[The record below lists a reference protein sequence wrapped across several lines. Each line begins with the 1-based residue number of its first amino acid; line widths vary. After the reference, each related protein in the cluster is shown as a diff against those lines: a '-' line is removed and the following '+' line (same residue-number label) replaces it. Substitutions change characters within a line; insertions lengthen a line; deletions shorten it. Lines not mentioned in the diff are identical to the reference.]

1 MLTGVALGAMAVT
14 LVIGLTMLVGMI
26 RSGRRLPGLVYV
38 HLASALVAFGG
49 WTAYAV
55 QDPRPRW
62 LAIGVLVVLLTT
74 AMPAGDQ
81 LMLRHWRA
89 RAAAAGRPTPT
100 GVGAYAAAAGDVL
113 SFARPTVAFH
123 ALLAATGFFSVLLV
137 TLGVAD

>member
-1 MLTGVALGAMAVT
+1 MLTGVALGAMTLT
-14 LVIGLTMLVGMI
+14 LVIGLTMLVAMV
-26 RSGRRLPGLVYV
+26 RSGRPLPRLVYF
-38 HLASALVAFGG
+38 HLASAFVALGG

-62 LAIGVLVVLLTT
+62 LAICVLLVLLTT
-74 AMPAGDQ
+74 VMPAGDQ

-89 RAAAAGRPTPT
+89 RATAAGRPTPN
-100 GVGAYAAAAGDVL
+100 GARAYAAAAGDVL
-113 SFARPTVAFH
+113 SFARPKVAFH

>member
-1 MLTGVALGAMAVT
+1 MLIGVALGAMAVT
-14 LVIGLTMLVGMI
+14 LGIGLTMFAGMV
-26 RSGRRLPGLVYV
+26 RSGRRLPGLVYF
-38 HLASALVAFGG
+38 HLVSAFVAFGG

-62 LAIGVLVVLLTT
+62 LALGVLLVLLAA

-89 RAAAAGRPTPT
+89 RATAAGRPTPT
-100 GVGAYAAAAGDVL
+100 GAGAYAAAAGDVL
-113 SFARPTVAFH
+113 SFARPKVALH

-137 TLGVAD
+137 TLGVGD